1 MAIRMRHPTSKRGW
15 VTTYYEGRIKIIDG
29 EIKIRNPKS
38 IYILSRKGWQV
49 IEEEHLSSPVMP
61 GTLIASAVPPPK
73 APEPASTA
81 MIEAI
86 EIPTIACSLMKQWSE
101 KSKLKQRPR
110 AEKIAISNISSF
122 HLLLPRWIFLGQVM
136 E

>member
-1 MAIRMRHPTSKRGW
+1 MAIRMRHPTSKQGW

-29 EIKIRNPKS
+29 EIEIQNPKS

-49 IEEEHLSSPVMP
+49 IEEKQLSSPGMP

-73 APEPASTA
+73 VPEPASTA

-86 EIPTIACSLMKQWSE
+86 EIPTIAW
-101 KSKLKQRPR
+101 RR
-110 AEKIAISNISSF
+110 AELNEYARKLRIRRPERYRAKSDLLNKI
-122 HLLLPRWIFLGQVM
+122 LEKLQKG
-136 E
+136 